1 MNTLVKRAMLA
12 AGITTVMVLPLA
24 GQASDGMITFTG
36 AVTASTCTVS
46 VNGDGANATVTL
58 PTVDAASLGGTA
70 GTGTTASGQT
80 GSGTFFNVAVS
91 DCTAAAPSPSGDTA
105 PTTVAVYFEAG
116 GTVDEATGGL
126 INTASG
132 GSNVEVK
139 LYNASGTTVVG
150 TQIQPG
156 TGTNQP
162 TAITISTITASSE
175 TQWFYAGYA
184 TLGTTAATPGAVNT
198 YVTYSLVYN

>member
-1 MNTLVKRAMLA
+1 MNTWIKRAMIA

-24 GQASDGMITFTG
+24 GRASDGMITFTG

-46 VNGDGANATVTL
+46 VNGDGANATVVL
-58 PTVDAASLGGTA
+58 PVVDAASLGGTA
-70 GTGTTASGQT
+70 GTSTTASQQT
-80 GSGTFFNVAVS
+80 GSGTFFNVAIS

-105 PTTVAVYFEAG
+105 PTTVSVYFEAG
-116 GTVDEATGGL
+116 GTVDETTGGL
-126 INTASG
+126 INTAPG

-156 TGTNQP
+156 TLTNQP
-162 TAITISTITASSE
+162 AAVTIASITASSE

-184 TLGTTAATPGAVNT
+184 TLGTTAATAGAVNT
-198 YVTYSLVYN
+198 NVTYSLVYN

>member
-1 MNTLVKRAMLA
+1 MNTLIKRAMLA
-12 AGITTVMVLPLA
+12 AGIATTMVLPLA
-24 GQASDGMITFTG
+24 GQASDGMITFAG
-36 AVTASTCTVS
+36 AITASTCTVS

-70 GTGTTASGQT
+70 GTSTTASEQT
-80 GSGTFFNVAVS
+80 GAGTFFNVAVS
-91 DCTAAAPSPSGDTA
+91 NCTATAPSSTGDTA

-126 INTASG
+126 INTAAS

-139 LYNASGTTVVG
+139 LYNASGTTAVG

-156 TGTNQP
+156 TGNNQP